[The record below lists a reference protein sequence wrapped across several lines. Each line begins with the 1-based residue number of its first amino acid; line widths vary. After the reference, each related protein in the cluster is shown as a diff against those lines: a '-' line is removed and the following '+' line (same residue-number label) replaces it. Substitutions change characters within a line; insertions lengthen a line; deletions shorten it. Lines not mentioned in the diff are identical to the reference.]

1 MTMSWLPARHTS
13 ARSSTI
19 WVQRAGSAPYPV
31 RSPRHQSSSVPAS
44 SIAARTASSAAR
56 FAWTSE
62 MTATFTG
69 AIYRSRRGWRRL
81 GLVGAVELRE
91 VLDALLGLPLRVVV
105 AHRVDELL
113 HEARREVHPR
123 DDDAG
128 DLLVLDLVV
137 DPREG
142 DRELVVGVADVGEVG
157 VDARHDLRREVDV
170 QVALG
175 SAVFVL
181 VHARTLSRRGRP
193 RSIGLPDV
201 SEVSRVPRRRERA
214 ITRTD
219 YQQGRPGNHRP
230 GAASDGWIGD
240 REGGAATEA
249 RLLAVEAEDGLAVH
263 RDVQL
268 LLPAR
273 PLVVLLDKDLVGVG
287 RDEEVH

>member
-1 MTMSWLPARHTS
+1 M
-13 ARSSTI
+13 
-19 WVQRAGSAPYPV
+19 
-31 RSPRHQSSSVPAS
+31 PAS

-69 AIYRSRRGWRRL
+69 AIYRSRRRL
-81 GLVGAVELRE
+81 GLVRAVELRQ
-91 VLDALLGLPLRVVV
+91 VLDALLRLPLRVVV

-113 HEARREVHPR
+113 HEARREVHPG

-128 DLLVLDLVV
+128 HLVVLDLVV
-137 DPREG
+137 DAREG

-193 RSIGLPDV
+193 RSI
-201 SEVSRVPRRRERA
+201 RVAGCRR
-214 ITRTD
+214 
-219 YQQGRPGNHRP
+219 
-230 GAASDGWIGD
+230 S
-240 REGGAATEA
+240 
-249 RLLAVEAEDGLAVH
+249 
-263 RDVQL
+263 
-268 LLPAR
+268 
-273 PLVVLLDKDLVGVG
+273 
-287 RDEEVH
+287 